1 MGTSRCPGCTT
12 GERKNN
18 VFGISCFWFKLPF
31 NSWQACQCPGCTT
44 GGRGL
49 ICPALALEKL
59 LESCSTAP
67 FEYWLLYLWLL
78 PGALLTWFLPSSNC
92 LDDSRFVSQHRGL
105 KGGRMRKS
113 LRQEVR
119 SKSKGGGAPGRAETK
134 ASLGDGD
141 QDDLDDED
149 DDDHLAGSSCWR
161 WNNVTSNIRLP
172 CLANGAATSIS
183 RSTSARRR
191 TARRRRSRGASWWR
205 SSWIGRDGSE
215 LPLRVGQEE
224 LGHHLKNNLET
235 SSMWQ
240 KTLVWQQK
248 VFLAQWSWEDPRR
261 TCGDNENLNEKC
273 FDIWEDF

>member
-1 MGTSRCPGCTT
+1 M
-12 GERKNN
+12 
-18 VFGISCFWFKLPF
+18 
-31 NSWQACQCPGCTT
+31 
-44 GGRGL
+44 
-49 ICPALALEKL
+49 
-59 LESCSTAP
+59 
-67 FEYWLLYLWLL
+67 
-78 PGALLTWFLPSSNC
+78 
-92 LDDSRFVSQHRGL
+92 SQHRGL

-235 SSMWQ
+235 SSMWR

-248 VFLAQWSWEDPRR
+248 VFLAQ
-261 TCGDNENLNEKC
+261 
-273 FDIWEDF
+273 